1 MTDPANR
8 SIQMPRTYEV
18 DPPDGAFGLGF
29 RVRLNRLRRRQV
41 VSGRGTNALG
51 ENAG

>member
-29 RVRLNRLRRRQV
+29 QVRLNHLRQRQV